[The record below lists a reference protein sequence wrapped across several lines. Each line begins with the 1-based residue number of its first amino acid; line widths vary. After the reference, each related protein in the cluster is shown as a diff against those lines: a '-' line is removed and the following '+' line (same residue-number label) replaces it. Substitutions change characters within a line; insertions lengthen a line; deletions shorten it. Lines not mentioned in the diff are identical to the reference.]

1 MVDLVILVVDMFMDV
16 VAALVATGI
25 AGIIVMIDKSM
36 AVVPS
41 SIYTPI
47 SSTGRT
53 LEYLVLPWVLF
64 SLLLGISLLYKS
76 DIMVTIVR

>member
-25 AGIIVMIDKSM
+25 AGIIVMIYKSL

-41 SIYTPI
+41 SISIPI
-47 SSTGRT
+47 SSTERT
-53 LEYLVLPWVLF
+53 FSISRSSSGIVLTP
-64 SLLLGISLLYKS
+64 S
-76 DIMVTIVR
+76 